1 MTGAQFE
8 VSIDGVPRTCRD
20 QKARD
25 LFDRWERV
33 WHYGEFNLIPS
44 CVAPTYTR
52 HDHLGDRTVTPESY
66 AGELAKVRADRPGIR
81 VAVYDH
87 AFQGKSAWYR
97 FEFRWT
103 DPKTDEPRTQAGL
116 QCYRIEDGKLA
127 ETWIS
132 LLPVGSN
139 WPDPFAQ
146 ETWTSA
152 PPGRRAP

>member
-1 MTGAQFE
+1 MTDE
-8 VSIDGVPRTCRD
+8 DVT
-20 QKARD
+20 RD

-33 WHYGEFNLIPS
+33 WHGGEFDLISS
-44 CVAPTYTR
+44 CVAPAYVR

-66 AGELAKVRADRPGIR
+66 ATELAKVQAGRPGLR

-97 FEFRWT
+97 FEFTWT
-103 DPKTDEPRTQAGL
+103 DPETGEAKTQAGL
-116 QCYRIEDGKLA
+116 QCYRIEGGKLA

-132 LLPVGSN
+132 LLPVGSS
-139 WPDPFAQ
+139 WPDRDTQ

-152 PPGRRAP
+152 PAGRRS